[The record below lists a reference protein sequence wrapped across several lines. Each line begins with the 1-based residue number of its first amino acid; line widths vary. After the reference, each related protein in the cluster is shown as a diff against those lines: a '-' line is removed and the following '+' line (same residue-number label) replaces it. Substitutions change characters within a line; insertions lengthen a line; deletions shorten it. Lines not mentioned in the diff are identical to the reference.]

1 MVSESLLAVANNF
14 AVVMTNILAGA
25 LDTLREESPILSVVE
40 KDFNGAA
47 SKQGDTV
54 SVSIPVAQT
63 ATSVTPAATMPALAD
78 ITPTNVT
85 LTLDQW
91 KASRFH
97 ITDKQF
103 HEIASGNPQSPGQI
117 AEAARAIS
125 NAVNAE
131 VLSHYKEIYG
141 YAGTAGTVPFASD
154 LTAMTAVRQV
164 LNRQLCPDGN
174 RVGLLDYSAEAN
186 YLNLPVNQNAYQ
198 AGNND
203 TLVKGALN
211 ERMGF
216 KLFRE
221 NQIPLHTA
229 GTGASYVLN
238 GSHTAGATSIVI
250 KTGSGTVLVGDV
262 VSFVGQTGTYRV
274 VTGASAAG
282 TIVISPG
289 LSAAGSDGDAM
300 TIKASHRV
308 NLFFDPAAFAIV
320 TRPLSGPIEGAP
332 QMGLSQSMTDA
343 KTGLSMRLD
352 YLPGYHA
359 AQWELS
365 LLWGSKV
372 IDPRRAARL
381 AGAST

>member
-1 MVSESLLAVANNF
+1 MSNNF

-25 LDTLREESPILSVVE
+25 LDTLREESPILSVVP

-47 SKQGDTV
+47 SKMGDTV
-54 SVSIPVAQT
+54 SVSIPVAQA
-63 ATSVTPAATMPALAD
+63 ATTVTPAATMPAFAD
-78 ITPTNVT
+78 ITPTSTT

-91 KASRFH
+91 KGSRFH

-103 HEIASGNPQSPGQI
+103 HEIAAGNAQSPGQI
-117 AEAARAIS
+117 AEAARALA
-125 NAVNAE
+125 NAVNLE
-131 VLSHYKEIYG
+131 VLGHYKEIYG
-141 YAGTAGTVPFASD
+141 YAGTAGTVPFATTLD
-154 LTAMTAVRQV
+154 AFVDVRKV

-174 RVGLLDYSAEAN
+174 RVLLMDYSAESN
-186 YLNLPVNQNAYQ
+186 YLKLAVNQNAYQ
-198 AGNND
+198 AGSTD
-203 TLVKGALN
+203 TLVQGALGK
-211 ERMGF
+211 RFGF
-216 KLFRE
+216 DLFRE
-221 NQIPLHTA
+221 NQVILHTA
-229 GTGASYVLN
+229 GTGTAYVVN
-238 GSHTAGATSIVI
+238 GSHAAGATSLII

-262 VSFVGQTGTYRV
+262 LAIEDHVGTYTV
-274 VTGASAAG
+274 VTGVSAAG
-282 TIVISPG
+282 TVTIKPG
-289 LSAAGSDGDAM
+289 LEALSTDGKTV

-308 NLFFDPAAFAIV
+308 NIACDPAAFAIV

-332 QMGLSQSMTDA
+332 QMGISQSMTDA
-343 KTGLSMRLD
+343 GTGLSMRLD

>member
-1 MVSESLLAVANNF
+1 MANNF

-25 LDTLREESPILSVVE
+25 LDTLREESPLLSVVE

-47 SKQGDTV
+47 SARGDTV
-54 SVSIPVAQT
+54 SVSIPVAQAAST
-63 ATSVTPAATMPALAD
+63 VTPAATMPALAD

-91 KASRFH
+91 KGSRFH

-103 HEIASGNPQSPGQI
+103 HEIANGNPQSPGQI
-117 AEAARAIS
+117 AEAARAIA

-131 VLSHYKEIYG
+131 VLGHYKEIYG
-141 YAGTAGTVPFASD
+141 YAGTAGTVPFATTLGGLVD
-154 LTAMTAVRQV
+154 ARTV

-174 RVGLLDYSAEAN
+174 RVGLIDYSAETN
-186 YLNLPVNQNAYQ
+186 WLNLAVNQNFYQ
-198 AGNND
+198 AGSND
-203 TLVKGALN
+203 LLVNGDLGKKFGV
-211 ERMGF
+211 RM
-216 KLFRE
+216 FRE

-229 GTGASYVLN
+229 GTGSGYEIN
-238 GSHTAGATSIVI
+238 GAHAAGATTLTL
-250 KTGSGTVLVGDV
+250 KTGTGTLVAGDVISIENGSPHTYVIVTGNTAPGTVTIQPPLKIAASNGDDV
-262 VSFVGQTGTYRV
+262 
-274 VTGASAAG
+274 
-282 TIVISPG
+282 
-289 LSAAGSDGDAM
+289 
-300 TIKASHRV
+300 TIKATHRV
-308 NLFFDPAAFAIV
+308 NMVFDPAAFAIV
-320 TRPLSGPIEGAP
+320 TRPLAGPIEGAP
-332 QMGLSQSMTDA
+332 QMGMSQSMTDA

-372 IDPRRAARL
+372 IDPRRATRL

>member
-1 MVSESLLAVANNF
+1 MANNF

-25 LDTLREESPILSVVE
+25 LDTLREESPLLSVVD

-47 SKQGDTV
+47 AAKGDTV
-54 SVSIPVAQT
+54 SVSIPVAQA
-63 ATSVTPAATMPALAD
+63 ATTITPAATMPALAD
-78 ITPTNVT
+78 IVPTNVT
-85 LTLDQW
+85 LTLNQH
-91 KASRFH
+91 KGSRFH

-103 HEIASGNPQSPGQI
+103 HEIANGNPQSPGQV
-117 AEAARAIS
+117 AESVRAIA

-131 VLSHYKEIYG
+131 VLGHYKEIYG

-154 LTAMTAVRQV
+154 LTALTAVRQV
-164 LNRQLCPDGN
+164 LNTQLCPDGN
-174 RVGLLDYSAEAN
+174 RKGLMDYSAEAN
-186 YLNLPVNQNAYQ
+186 FMNLAVNQNAYQ
-198 AGNND
+198 AGDN
-203 TLVKGALN
+203 TLLVQGSLGK
-211 ERMGF
+211 RMGF
-216 KLFRE
+216 DLFRE

-229 GTGASYVLN
+229 GSGTSYVVN
-238 GSHTAGATSIVI
+238 GSHSAGATSLVI
-250 KTGSGTVLVGDV
+250 KTGSGTVVAGDILAIQ
-262 VSFVGQTGTYRV
+262 GQTGTYTV
-274 VTGASAAG
+274 VTGAAAAG
-282 TIVISPG
+282 TIVIAPG
-289 LSAAGSDGDAM
+289 LSTAATDGQTV

-332 QMGLSQSMTDA
+332 QMGMSQSMTDS
-343 KTGLSMRLD
+343 KSGLSMRLD

-372 IDPRRAARL
+372 IDARRAARL